1 MSWSLARRVSAVV
14 AAETVTRNVDV
25 IEVRWNPPDGRMT
38 IVAVIAT
45 GDMRRVFTGR
55 HRSVVA
61 A

>member
-1 MSWSLARRVSAVV
+1 MRRSLARRVSAIV

-25 IEVRWNPPDGRMT
+25 VKVRRNPPDGRMT
-38 IVAVIAT
+38 IVAVVAA
-45 GDMRRVFTGR
+45 GDMRRVFTRR